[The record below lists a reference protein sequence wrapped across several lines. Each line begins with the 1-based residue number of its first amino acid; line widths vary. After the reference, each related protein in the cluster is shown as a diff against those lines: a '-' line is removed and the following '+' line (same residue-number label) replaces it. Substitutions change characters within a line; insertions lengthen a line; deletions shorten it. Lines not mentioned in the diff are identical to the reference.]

1 MHRFYTCVKLGIPL
15 RLYLMEKWT
24 NLKSQQQ
31 KQGHLIITGEDG
43 CCNRPVNYYMCPQ
56 NRRVKWSLP
65 EQGGSLKAGKT
76 ASQRRELLSRA
87 VEEGQ
92 TFTCQTGKTRHTR
105 PVERPHHCYS
115 ESSRSSTQLKLCQE
129 GNRSSCMMGLC
140 GSQSSL
146 DYIPWGLKVW
156 EIWLLGEGNSGHFLE
171 NKSSNRGQW
180 RSFVPSTL
188 ERGGG
193 LTRAH
198 SLPVRPRYSR
208 EVDGQRLSAKV
219 DDKVC
224 CFSPV
229 RRSMTYQ
236 MSCFLPG
243 MLVDTLL
250 TSIPNGNKQHHQGS
264 GSNHSRSSLCWETG
278 LISLGC

>member
-1 MHRFYTCVKLGIPL
+1 
-15 RLYLMEKWT
+15 MEKWT

-92 TFTCQTGKTRHTR
+92 TFTCQTGKTRHTW

-115 ESSRSSTQLKLCQE
+115 ESSRSSTQLKICQE

-188 ERGGG
+188 ERGGWFNKG
-193 LTRAH
+193 SFLTCPSKIQQGGWWAETVCKGWWQ
-198 SLPVRPRYSR
+198 SLLLLSR
-208 EVDGQRLSAKV
+208 QEVD
-219 DDKVC
+219 D
-224 CFSPV
+224 
-229 RRSMTYQ
+229 
-236 MSCFLPG
+236 
-243 MLVDTLL
+243 
-250 TSIPNGNKQHHQGS
+250 IPNVLLFTWNVS
-264 GSNHSRSSLCWETG
+264 GHTVNIHPKWK
-278 LISLGC
+278 